1 MWYNIIEKEYYPE
14 RCIPLAKLKPYL
26 TPEEERQKNLE
37 QLANYRPL
45 DDDFMRELFRNNLE
59 LAQFV
64 LRIIIDKP
72 DLTLTKEETQYD
84 LQHLFGERSICLDV
98 FGVDD
103 SGQQY
108 DLEVQRDDGGASPHR
123 ARYHSS
129 AMDVD
134 NLKEKQKFSDLPNTY
149 VIFITE
155 NDIFGKGKAV
165 YPIERMNLATGEPFN
180 DGEHIL
186 YINGAYENKEDTSDL
201 AKLIHDFRCSKA
213 DEMLLSPLAD
223 RTKYFKETP
232 EGVSYMCKAM
242 EERITDEK
250 LRIAYNFLLL
260 GTVSKEDIA
269 KATKLPIETI
279 NELEEEMKSASA

>member
-1 MWYNIIEKEYYPE
+1 M
-14 RCIPLAKLKPYL
+14 AKIKSEL
-26 TPEEERQKNLE
+26 TPEEKHQRDLE

-64 LRIIIDKP
+64 LRIIINKP
-72 DLTLTKEETQYD
+72 DLKLTKEGTQYD

-98 FGVDD
+98 FGVD
-103 SGQQY
+103 SEGHQY
-108 DLEVQRDDGGASPHR
+108 DIEVQRQDFGADPHR

-134 NLKEKQKFSDLPNTY
+134 NLKAKKQFSSLPDTY

-155 NDIFGKGKAV
+155 NDVFGKGNAV
-165 YPIERMNLATGEPFN
+165 YPIERMNLATREPFN

-186 YINGAYENKEDTSDL
+186 YINGAYDNKDDTSDL

-213 DEMLLSPLAD
+213 DEMLLQPMAD
-223 RTKYFKETP
+223 ITRYFKETP
-232 EGVSYMCKAM
+232 EGVEYMCKAM
-242 EERITDEK
+242 EDRINDEK
-250 LRIAYNFLLL
+250 IIFAVKLLKRGRDTIEEISEL
-260 GTVSKEDIA
+260 SGLSIEDVKELAEELKPVSA
-269 KATKLPIETI
+269 
-279 NELEEEMKSASA
+279 

>member
-1 MWYNIIEKEYYPE
+1 M
-14 RCIPLAKLKPYL
+14 AKLKPNL

-64 LRIIIDKP
+64 LRIILDKP
-72 DLTLTKEETQYD
+72 DLKLIKEETQYD

-103 SGQQY
+103 DNQQY
-108 DLEVQRDDGGASPHR
+108 DIEVQRQDKGATPKR

-134 NLKEKQKFSDLPNTY
+134 NLKEKQQFDKLPNTY

-155 NDIFGKGKAV
+155 NDFFGKGKAV
-165 YPIERMNLATGEPFN
+165 YPIERMNLAIGEPFN

-186 YINGAYENKEDTSDL
+186 YINGAYENQDDNSDL

-223 RTKYFKETP
+223 RTRYFKETP
-232 EGVSYMCKAM
+232 EGVEYMCKAM
-242 EERITDEK
+242 EDRITDERVRFAIK
-250 LRIAYNFLLL
+250 LLQRGKDTIEEIADLTGLTIDEIKAIQEQLNP
-260 GTVSKEDIA
+260 VSA
-269 KATKLPIETI
+269 
-279 NELEEEMKSASA
+279 

>member
-1 MWYNIIEKEYYPE
+1 M
-14 RCIPLAKLKPYL
+14 AKLKPLL
-26 TPEEERQKNLE
+26 TPEEERQQNLE

-59 LAQFV
+59 LAQYV
-64 LRIIIDKP
+64 LRIIIGKP
-72 DLTLTKEETQYD
+72 DLKLIKEETQYD

-103 SGQQY
+103 ENQQY
-108 DLEVQRDDGGASPHR
+108 DIEVQRQDKGATPQR

-134 NLKEKQKFSDLPNTY
+134 NLKEKQQFDKLPNTY

-155 NDIFGKGKAV
+155 NDFFGKGKAI

-186 YINGAYENKEDTSDL
+186 YINGAYENKADNSDL

-213 DEMLLSPLAD
+213 DDMLLSPLAE
-223 RTKYFKETP
+223 RTRYFKETP
-232 EGVSYMCKAM
+232 EGVEYMCKAM
-242 EERITDEK
+242 EDRITDERVRFAVK
-250 LRIAYNFLLL
+250 LLRRGKDTVEEIAELSDLS
-260 GTVSKEDIA
+260 VEEIKEIQEQL
-269 KATKLPIETI
+269 KPL
-279 NELEEEMKSASA
+279 SA

>member
-1 MWYNIIEKEYYPE
+1 
-14 RCIPLAKLKPYL
+14 LAKIKTQL

-64 LRIIIDKP
+64 IRIIVGKP
-72 DLTLTKEETQYD
+72 DLKLTKEETQYD

-98 FGVDD
+98 FGVD
-103 SGQQY
+103 SEGQQY
-108 DLEVQRDDGGASPHR
+108 DIEVQRQDKGADPHR

-129 AMDVD
+129 AMDID
-134 NLKEKQKFSDLPNTY
+134 NLKEKKQFNTLPNTY

-155 NDIFGKGKAV
+155 NDFFGKGKAI

-180 DGEHIL
+180 DGEHII
-186 YINGAYENKEDTSDL
+186 YINGAYDNEEDTSDL

-213 DEMLLSPLAD
+213 DNMFLEPLAD
-223 RTKYFKETP
+223 RTRFFKETP
-232 EGVSYMCKAM
+232 EGVEYMCKAM
-242 EERITDEK
+242 EDR
-250 LRIAYNFLLL
+250 
-260 GTVSKEDIA
+260 
-269 KATKLPIETI
+269 I
-279 NELEEEMKSASA
+279 NERVKVIVVKMIEDGNLSFEQIADYTDLTVDQVKKIAEEFKSVSA

>member
-1 MWYNIIEKEYYPE
+1 M
-14 RCIPLAKLKPYL
+14 AKIKPIL
-26 TPEEERQKNLE
+26 TPEEERQQNLE
-37 QLANYRPL
+37 QLAKYRPL

-59 LAQFV
+59 LAQYV
-64 LRIIIDKP
+64 LRIIIGKP
-72 DLTLTKEETQYD
+72 DLKLTKEETQYD

-103 SGQQY
+103 ENQQY
-108 DLEVQRDDGGASPHR
+108 DIEVQRQDKGASPQR

-134 NLKEKQKFSDLPNTY
+134 NLREKQQFEKLPNTY

-155 NDIFGKGKAV
+155 DDFFGKGKAV

-186 YINGAYENKEDTSDL
+186 YINGAYENKDDNSDL

-223 RTKYFKETP
+223 RTRFFKETP
-232 EGVSYMCKAM
+232 EGVDYMCKAM
-242 EERITDEK
+242 EERITEEK
-250 LRIAYNFLLL
+250 LRIAYNLLQL

-269 KATKLPIETI
+269 KATKLPIEAI
-279 NELEEEMKSASA
+279 NELEEEMKNVPA

>member
-1 MWYNIIEKEYYPE
+1 M
-14 RCIPLAKLKPYL
+14 AKIKSDL
-26 TPEEERQKNLE
+26 TPEERHQRDLE

-64 LRIIIDKP
+64 LRIIINKP
-72 DLTLTKEETQYD
+72 DLKLTKEETQYD

-98 FGVDD
+98 FGVD
-103 SGQQY
+103 SEGHQY
-108 DLEVQRDDGGASPHR
+108 DIEVQRQDFGADPHR

-134 NLKEKQKFSDLPNTY
+134 NLKAKKQFSSLPDTY

-155 NDIFGKGKAV
+155 NDVFGKGKAV

-186 YINGAYENKEDTSDL
+186 YINGAYDNKDDTSEL

-213 DEMLLSPLAD
+213 DEMLLQPMAD
-223 RTKYFKETP
+223 ITRYFKETP
-232 EGVSYMCKAM
+232 EGVEYMCKAM
-242 EERITDEK
+242 EDRINDEK
-250 LRIAYNFLLL
+250 IIFAVKLLKRGRDTIEEISEL
-260 GTVSKEDIA
+260 SGLSIEDVKKLAEELKPVSA
-269 KATKLPIETI
+269 
-279 NELEEEMKSASA
+279 

>member
-1 MWYNIIEKEYYPE
+1 MAN
-14 RCIPLAKLKPYL
+14 LKPQL
-26 TPEEERQKNLE
+26 TPEEERRQNLE

-45 DDDFMRELFRNNLE
+45 DDDFMRELFRNDLE

-64 LRIIIDKP
+64 LRIIIGKP
-72 DLTLTKEETQYD
+72 DLKLIKEETQYD

-103 SGQQY
+103 ENQQY
-108 DLEVQRDDGGASPHR
+108 DIEVQRQDKGATPKR

-134 NLKEKQKFSDLPNTY
+134 NLKEKQQFDKLPNTY

-155 NDIFGKGKAV
+155 NDFFGKGKAV
-165 YPIERMNLATGEPFN
+165 YPIERMNLATGEPFD

-186 YINGAYENKEDTSDL
+186 YINGAYDNEEDTSDL

-213 DEMLLSPLAD
+213 DDMLLSPLAD
-223 RTKYFKETP
+223 RTRYFKETP
-232 EGVSYMCKAM
+232 EGVEYMCKAM
-242 EERITDEK
+242 EDRITDEK
-250 LRIAYNFLLL
+250 LRIAYNLLLL

-269 KATKLPIETI
+269 KVTKLPVERVYK
-279 NELEEEMKSASA
+279 LEEEMKSVTA

>member
-1 MWYNIIEKEYYPE
+1 M
-14 RCIPLAKLKPYL
+14 AKLKPDI
-26 TPEEERQKNLE
+26 TPEEERKQNLE

-45 DDDFMRELFRNNLE
+45 DDDFMRELFRNDLE

-72 DLTLTKEETQYD
+72 DLTLIKEESQYD

-98 FGVDD
+98 FGVD
-103 SGQQY
+103 SEGQQY
-108 DLEVQRDDGGASPHR
+108 DFEVQRQDKGATPKR

-134 NLKEKQKFSDLPNTY
+134 NLKEKQKFDALPNTY

-155 NDIFGKGKAV
+155 NDFFGKGKAV
-165 YPIERMNLATGEPFN
+165 YPIERMNLATGEPFG

-186 YINGAYENKEDTSDL
+186 YINGAYENKDDNSDL

-213 DEMLLSPLAD
+213 DEMLLQPLAD
-223 RTKYFKETP
+223 RTRYFKETP
-232 EGVSYMCKAM
+232 EGVEYMCKAM
-242 EERITDEK
+242 EDRITEEK
-250 LRIAYNFLLL
+250 LRIAYQFLLL

-269 KATKLPIETI
+269 KATLLPIETI
-279 NELEEEMKSASA
+279 NELEAEIHSVSA

>member
-1 MWYNIIEKEYYPE
+1 M
-14 RCIPLAKLKPYL
+14 AKLKPNL

-64 LRIIIDKP
+64 LRIIIGKP
-72 DLTLTKEETQYD
+72 DLKLIKEETQYD

-103 SGQQY
+103 DNQQY
-108 DLEVQRDDGGASPHR
+108 DIEVQRQDKGATPKR

-134 NLKEKQKFSDLPNTY
+134 NLKEKQQFDKLPNTY

-155 NDIFGKGKAV
+155 NDFFGKGKAV
-165 YPIERMNLATGEPFN
+165 YPIERMNLATGEPFD

-186 YINGAYENKEDTSDL
+186 YINGAYENQDDNSDL

-223 RTKYFKETP
+223 RTRYFKETP
-232 EGVSYMCKAM
+232 EGVEYMCKAM
-242 EERITDEK
+242 EDRITDERVRFAVK
-250 LRIAYNFLLL
+250 LLQRGKDTIEEIADLTGLTIDEIKEIQEQL
-260 GTVSKEDIA
+260 KPVSA
-269 KATKLPIETI
+269 
-279 NELEEEMKSASA
+279 

>member
-1 MWYNIIEKEYYPE
+1 M
-14 RCIPLAKLKPYL
+14 AKLKPQL
-26 TPEEERQKNLE
+26 TPEEERQQNLE
-37 QLANYRPL
+37 LLVNYRPL

-72 DLTLTKEETQYD
+72 DLKLTKEETQYD

-103 SGQQY
+103 ENQQY
-108 DLEVQRDDGGASPHR
+108 DIEVQRDDEGADPHR

-134 NLKEKQKFSDLPNTY
+134 NLKAKKNFKSLPNTY

-155 NDIFGKGKAV
+155 NDVFGNGKAV
-165 YPIERMNLATGEPFN
+165 YPIERMNLVTGEPFH

-186 YINGAYENKEDTSDL
+186 YINGAYENKDDTSDL

-213 DEMLLSPLAD
+213 DDMLLQPLAD
-223 RTKYFKETP
+223 RTRYFKETP
-232 EGVSYMCKAM
+232 EGVEYMCKAM
-242 EERITDEK
+242 EDRINDRVKIIVLKMLADGNLSNEQIAAFTDLTVEQVES
-250 LRIAYNFLLL
+250 IAEEYKS
-260 GTVSKEDIA
+260 VSA
-269 KATKLPIETI
+269 
-279 NELEEEMKSASA
+279 

>member
-1 MWYNIIEKEYYPE
+1 M
-14 RCIPLAKLKPYL
+14 AKLKPDL
-26 TPEEERQKNLE
+26 SIEEERQKNLR
-37 QLANYRPL
+37 QLESYRPL

-64 LRIIIDKP
+64 LRIIIGKP

-84 LQHLFGERSICLDV
+84 LQHLFGERSVCLDV
-98 FGVDD
+98 FGVD
-103 SGQQY
+103 SEGQQY
-108 DLEVQRDDGGASPHR
+108 DLEVQRDDKGATPHR

-155 NDIFGKGKAV
+155 KDFFGNGKAV
-165 YPIERMNLATGEPFN
+165 YPIERMNLATGEPFG

-186 YINGAYENKEDTSDL
+186 YINGAYENKDDTSDL

-213 DEMLLSPLAD
+213 EDMLLQPLAD
-223 RTKYFKETP
+223 RTRYFKETP
-232 EGVSYMCKAM
+232 EGVEYMCKAM
-242 EERITDEK
+242 EERITDK
-250 LRIAYNFLLL
+250 QIKIAYNLLLL

-269 KATKLPIETI
+269 KATELPLETI
-279 NELEEEMKSASA
+279 MEIEQEMKSVSA